1 MYSFPNSH
9 SHLNA
14 LSRWGDINH
23 FAPGASFLRRIESLT
38 MLQRHRHFRSEI
50 FEVVTLG
57 GSTHENRERAFA
69 LFSDMDT
76 DSGED
81 EMQTVLSEWSTGC
94 ITEGTMYFKKV
105 FPAQDDDLAY
115 YAVIRLVRSHLVSLR
130 TLCWFVASS
139 WKRTYSLLV
148 FCLPFNHRIGLE
160 VVYHYN

>member
-69 LFSDMDT
+69 LFSDALLENLNCHRT
-76 DSGED
+76 KNA
-81 EMQTVLSEWSTGC
+81 QTHFFILQLF
-94 ITEGTMYFKKV
+94 Y
-105 FPAQDDDLAY
+105 
-115 YAVIRLVRSHLVSLR
+115 
-130 TLCWFVASS
+130 
-139 WKRTYSLLV
+139 
-148 FCLPFNHRIGLE
+148 
-160 VVYHYN
+160 